1 MIDEHCELDSHPDIV
16 FGRDGTW
23 RWAMAHALLKFMDR
37 HPDKVSGLR
46 RLGNGV
52 IYSGGLVLDNTNG
65 TKCSIRL
72 VNEVNGGKVSGTA
85 EMDIGGGSAI
95 RLCMIY
101 DRNGVL
107 ASSSAF
113 PGDVSEEGLVN
124 RTANGDKMVVMKSSD
139 GGMNFCNAVWIDK
152 DTWNA
157 NVRLVENVGHTRL
170 IDDETGMFE
179 VEFDTDSTPSLP
191 SYLALTPEH
200 DEQEAIYGK
209 SWKYLVDV
217 NMDGTGQYEV

>member
-1 MIDEHCELDSHPDIV
+1 MVEEHCELDSQPDIV

-23 RWAMAHALLKFMDR
+23 NWAMAHALLKFMDR
-37 HPDKVSGLR
+37 HPDKVAGLR

-72 VNEVNGGKVSGTA
+72 LNEVNGGNVVGTA
-85 EMDIGGGSAI
+85 EMDIGGGSFT
-95 RLCMIY
+95 RLCMMY
-101 DRNGVL
+101 DRHGVM
-107 ASSSAF
+107 SSDFAF
-113 PGDVSEEGLVN
+113 SGDVSEDGFVQ
-124 RTANGDKMVVMKSSD
+124 RSSNGDKMIVLKSSD

-179 VEFDTDSTPSLP
+179 VEFDRDSQPGLP
-191 SYLALTPEH
+191 LYLTLTPEH
-200 DEQEAIYGK
+200 DEQEAIYGR